1 MSAITTHVLD
11 TSRGKPAAGVGIVL
25 EVLGA
30 ELEWTRVGKGATDAD
45 GLTKPKA
52 FVALRNPPTDPAA
65 MAAELCDFL
74 RERLPAYKVPR
85 WLIPVERL
93 PRTATG
99 KIQRFKL

>member
-1 MSAITTHVLD
+1 MRKWRIWAARATAATFVL
-11 TSRGKPAAGVGIVL
+11 GLLAYAGVSY
-25 EVLGA
+25 
-30 ELEWTRVGKGATDAD
+30 RVAD

-99 KIQRFKL
+99 KIQRFKLRREH